1 MPNSTYPPTPVQ
13 LKTRNTRSYS
23 PTGTIGR
30 RLSKAYAT
38 QLESQRLTAELTA
51 HRQWLCSR
59 MIQLNL
65 DRIEH
70 GDLVVTR
77 KVRHRWAY
85 TPETEAA
92 MLALRKIQ
100 DREQAEG
107 LATDTPT
114 VYVSLSTNFAP

>member
-1 MPNSTYPPTPVQ
+1 
-13 LKTRNTRSYS
+13 
-23 PTGTIGR
+23 
-30 RLSKAYAT
+30 
-38 QLESQRLTAELTA
+38 
-51 HRQWLCSR
+51 

-85 TPETEAA
+85 PPETEAA

>member
-1 MPNSTYPPTPVQ
+1 M
-13 LKTRNTRSYS
+13 LKTRNTRTYS

-38 QLESQRLTAELTA
+38 QLESQRLTAELTS
-51 HRQWLCSR
+51 HRQWICAH
-59 MIQLNL
+59 MIQCNL

-77 KVRHRWAY
+77 KVRHRWTY

-92 MLALRKIQ
+92 MLALRRIQ
-100 DREQAEG
+100 EREQAEG

-114 VYVSLSTNFAP
+114 IYASFSTNFAP

>member
-13 LKTRNTRSYS
+13 VRNTRSYS

-51 HRQWLCSR
+51 HRQWLCAR

>member
-13 LKTRNTRSYS
+13 VRNTRSYS

-59 MIQLNL
+59 MEQLNL

-77 KVRHRWAY
+77 KVRHRWTY
-85 TPETEAA
+85 TTETEAA

>member
-1 MPNSTYPPTPVQ
+1 MPNSIYPPTPVQ
-13 LKTRNTRSYS
+13 VRNTRSYS

-114 VYVSLSTNFAP
+114 VYVSLSTTFAP

>member
-1 MPNSTYPPTPVQ
+1 MQ
-13 LKTRNTRSYS
+13 LKTRHTRTYS

-38 QLESQRLTAELTA
+38 QLESQRLTAELTG
-51 HRQWLCSR
+51 HRQWICTR
-59 MIQLNL
+59 MVQLNL

-77 KVRHRWAY
+77 KVRHRWTY

-107 LATDTPT
+107 LATDSPT
-114 VYVSLSTNFAP
+114 VYVSLSTNFTP

>member
-1 MPNSTYPPTPVQ
+1 MPNSTYPPTPMQV
-13 LKTRNTRSYS
+13 RNTRTYS

-30 RLSKAYAT
+30 RLSKAYAV

-51 HRQWLCSR
+51 HRQWICSR

-77 KVRHRWAY
+77 KVRHRWTY
-85 TPETEAA
+85 TPETEAT

-114 VYVSLSTNFAP
+114 VYVSLSTNYQP

>member
-1 MPNSTYPPTPVQ
+1 MQVRH
-13 LKTRNTRSYS
+13 TRTYS

-38 QLESQRLTAELTA
+38 QLESQRLTAELTG
-51 HRQWLCSR
+51 HRQWICTR
-59 MIQLNL
+59 MVQLNL

-77 KVRHRWAY
+77 KVRHRWTY

-107 LATDTPT
+107 LATDSPT
-114 VYVSLSTNFAP
+114 VYVSLSTNFTP

>member
-13 LKTRNTRSYS
+13 VRNTRSYS

-38 QLESQRLTAELTA
+38 QLESQRLTAELTG
-51 HRQWLCSR
+51 HRQWICTR
-59 MIQLNL
+59 MVQLNL

-77 KVRHRWAY
+77 KVRHRWTY

-114 VYVSLSTNFAP
+114 VYVSLSTNFTP

>member
-13 LKTRNTRSYS
+13 VRNTRSYS

-38 QLESQRLTAELTA
+38 QLELQRLTAELTA

-85 TPETEAA
+85 TTETEAA
-92 MLALRKIQ
+92 MLGLRKIQ

-114 VYVSLSTNFAP
+114 VYVSLSTHVAS

>member
-13 LKTRNTRSYS
+13 VRNTRSYS

-51 HRQWLCSR
+51 HRQWLCAR

-114 VYVSLSTNFAP
+114 VYVSLSTNFTP

>member
-1 MPNSTYPPTPVQ
+1 MPNSTYPPTPMQV
-13 LKTRNTRSYS
+13 RNTRTYS

-38 QLESQRLTAELTA
+38 QLESQRLTSELTA

-59 MIQLNL
+59 MIQQNL

>member
-1 MPNSTYPPTPVQ
+1 MPNSTHPPTPVQ
-13 LKTRNTRSYS
+13 VRNTRSYS

-107 LATDTPT
+107 LASDTPT

>member
-13 LKTRNTRSYS
+13 VRNTRSYS

-59 MIQLNL
+59 MEQLNL

-77 KVRHRWAY
+77 KVRHRWTY
-85 TPETEAA
+85 TSETEAA